1 MKMLILMPVMAAAIA
16 AGCSTTDGGS
26 VPADDAP
33 GTAAAPAPTQ
43 AASSRP
49 AQGPAKPLPA
59 GVFQVQVAEIPD
71 TGSAQPK
78 IAARVLLPVGW
89 RGQGGARWATSAQC
103 QDPAT
108 FAWEAV
114 APDGVTKVE
123 LFPTEG
129 WQASNSGL
137 RLECQPGTMQDM
149 RSYLIAYITRR
160 FPGAVPGDYRPR
172 PDFMDAQREHIQAR
186 IAMVNNAGVGMRAW
200 ADAGELLYT
209 ARDNGTEVSGL
220 VAASGMFYLSQAA
233 NPLGGPP
240 LMSLTAATNGTF
252 GARAP
257 KGQLDLGLVEAIRR
271 SVKLDGAW
279 AAELMKL
286 QTDIGSINVQ
296 GTKTRAAIIVAG
308 GAAITAATIAANN
321 AATQGYADRM
331 ATSDRMQR
339 ERIEAI
345 RGVETYNDPLAGGT
359 VQLDNNFDHAWRVS
373 DSESYILTKDPNF
386 DPAAFNIEA
395 QRLQVAQ

>member
-1 MKMLILMPVMAAAIA
+1 MKMLILMPVMAVAIA

-26 VPADDAP
+26 VADDSSGAAEAP
-33 GTAAAPAPTQ
+33 VPAQAAASHPV
-43 AASSRP
+43 
-49 AQGPAKPLPA
+49 QGPAKPLPA

-78 IAARVLLPVGW
+78 VAARVLLPVGW

-114 APDGVTKVE
+114 APDGITKVE

-129 WQASNSGL
+129 WQASNSGV
-137 RLECQPGTMQDM
+137 RLECQPGTMRDM
-149 RSYLIAYITRR
+149 RSYLVAYITRR

-172 PDFMDAQREHIQAR
+172 PDFMDAQKEYIQAR

-209 ARDNGTEVSGL
+209 ARDNGTEVSGI

-240 LMSLTAATNGTF
+240 LTTLTAATNGTF

-257 KGQLDLGLVEAIRR
+257 RGQLDLGMVEAIRR

-279 AAELMKL
+279 AAELMTL
-286 QTDIGSINVQ
+286 QADIGGINVE
-296 GTKTRAAIIVAG
+296 GTRTRAAIIVAG
-308 GAAITAATIAANN
+308 GAAITAATVAANN

-331 ATSDRMQR
+331 AASDRMQR

-345 RGVETYNDPLAGGT
+345 RGVETYNDPVAGGT
-359 VQLDNNFDHAWRVS
+359 VQLDNNFDQAWRVS
-373 DSESYILTKDPNF
+373 TSESYILTKDPNF